1 MASVSESL
9 AFKRFNPK
17 VRVKKITKILILQL
31 QKSKIKKTAKL
42 NHPEPQEI
50 VLKSLRNVSCLK
62 TLSKH

>member
-1 MASVSESL
+1 MTSVSVSL

-50 VLKSLRNVSCLK
+50 VEKNK
-62 TLSKH
+62 